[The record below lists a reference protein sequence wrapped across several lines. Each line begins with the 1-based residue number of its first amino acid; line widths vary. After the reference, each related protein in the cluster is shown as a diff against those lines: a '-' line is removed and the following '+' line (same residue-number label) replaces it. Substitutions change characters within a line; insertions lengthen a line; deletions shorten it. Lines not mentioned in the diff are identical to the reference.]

1 MRVAIVLLIAGLG
14 LTPAAFGQSCTGLCL
29 QQVTCPNGGTTSIT
43 GTIYAPNGVDPLPNI
58 TVYIPNAPVAP
69 FTAGVSCP
77 VIGQPPSGSPLVG
90 TMTNTNGTFT
100 LVNVPVGS
108 NIPIVIQSGRWRRQL
123 VVPSTAACA
132 NTSFSTRMPKNQGE
146 GDIPKIAIATGRA
159 DSVEC
164 VLRKIGIDDAEFTDP
179 SGSGRINVYS
189 GSGRATTGGT
199 NSAGA
204 RIDTA
209 TPSEDLLMGNINT
222 LNQYDALMLPC
233 EGGQYN
239 RSTSQL
245 ANIIQYAN
253 AGGRVYTSHYG
264 YVWMYQNPP
273 FDGIGNWQI
282 NQTPLPDGTATID
295 TSFTDGSTLADWL
308 QLIGASTTK
317 GQMSISAVKHDMNGV
332 IAPTQSWLTL
342 NDAAHNNPVMQLTF
356 NTPIGAQNQCGRVLF
371 NEYHV
376 EDPGTAITTNVTFP
390 NECSNGAMT
399 PQEKLLEFS
408 LFNLTGSGGVPTLT
422 PASKDFG
429 NEAIGFTSTPQ
440 PFTWKNNSIFSAY
453 ISSASVTGDFLV
465 TSNNCTSV
473 PSGSTCEID
482 VAFKPTALGQ
492 RTGILT
498 VATTGIN
505 VTASL
510 TGTGI
515 PALTPSATSLDFG
528 NIDVGA
534 TATKT
539 VIVTNNAPGPVPV
552 PSMTITGD
560 FSLTTSCGAT
570 LAASATCQVA
580 ITFKPATTG
589 KRPGTFAVNSSDL
602 AYSGLAPALTGTG
615 VDFALAAN
623 PTSGELTAGYSAAL
637 DATTSPIAG
646 FASPITLSCLT
657 TAPASTCTPSVVSFI
672 PTAPVIASVTITT
685 KSKYTVIGYGAFGGN
700 TLFTLIA
707 IGSGCLLWT
716 TRRKTYTLAR
726 LCLVALMLTAAT
738 VLTSGCSGKYP
749 DLNNPYTTPGTYTYT
764 LTATDGFLTHSVT
777 YTLKVN

>member
-1 MRVAIVLLIAGLG
+1 MRAAIVLLIAGLG
-14 LTPAAFGQSCTGLCL
+14 LTPAALGQSCTGLCL
-29 QQVTCPNGGTTSIT
+29 QQVTCPSGGATTIS
-43 GTIYAPNGVDPLPNI
+43 GTIYAPNGVDPLPNV
-58 TVYIPNAPVAP
+58 TVYIPNAAVAP

-90 TMTNTNGTFT
+90 TMTNTDGTFT

-108 NIPIVIQSGRWRRQL
+108 NIPLVIQSGRWRRQL
-123 VVPSTAACA
+123 VVPSTASCT

-189 GSGRATTGGT
+189 GSGRTNTGGVS
-199 NSAGA
+199 SAGA
-204 RIDTA
+204 LIDAA
-209 TPSEDLLMGNINT
+209 TPSEDLLMGNVNT

-239 RSTSQL
+239 RNTTQL

-273 FDGIGNWQI
+273 FNGIGNWQV
-282 NQTPLPDGTATID
+282 NQAALPDGTATID
-295 TSFTDGSTLADWL
+295 TTFTDGSTLADWL

-317 GQMSISAVKHDMNGV
+317 GQMAISAVKHDMNGV

-342 NDAAHNNPVMQLTF
+342 NDTTHNNPVMQLTF

-376 EDPGTAITTNVTFP
+376 EDPGTANTTNVTFP

-408 LFNLTGSGGVPTLT
+408 LFNLTGSGGVPTLA
-422 PASKDFG
+422 PAAKDFG
-429 NEAIGFTSTPQ
+429 NEAIGFTSASQ
-440 PFTWKNNSIFSAY
+440 PFLWKNNSIFSAY
-453 ISSASVTGDFLV
+453 ISSATVTGDFII
-465 TSNNCTSV
+465 TSNNCSSV
-473 PSGSTCEID
+473 ASGSTCEID

-492 RTGILT
+492 RTGTLT
-498 VATTGIN
+498 VATAGTN
-505 VTASL
+505 LTASL

-515 PALTPSATSLDFG
+515 PALVPSATALDFG
-528 NIDVGA
+528 NLDVGA

-539 VIVTNNAPGPVPV
+539 ITITNNAPGPVPV
-552 PSMTITGD
+552 PSMTVAGD
-560 FSLTTSCGAT
+560 YSLSSSCGAT
-570 LAASATCQVA
+570 LAASGTCQVA
-580 ITFKPATTG
+580 IIFKPTTTG
-589 KRPGTFAVNSSDL
+589 KRTGAFTVNSSDP
-602 AYSGLAPALTGTG
+602 AYSGLAPTLTGNG
-615 VDFALAAN
+615 VDFTLTAN
-623 PTSGELTAGYSAAL
+623 PTSGELTAGYSAGL
-637 DATTSPIAG
+637 TATTSPIAG
-646 FASPITLSCLT
+646 FASSVTLSCAT
-657 TAPASTCTPSVVSFI
+657 TAPASSCTPSVVSFI
-672 PTAPVIASVTITT
+672 PTAPVIANVTITT
-685 KSKYTVIGYGAFGGN
+685 KSKYTVIGYGAFGGSAF
-700 TLFTLIA
+700 LTLIA
-707 IGSGCLLWT
+707 LGSACLLWAN
-716 TRRKTYTLAR
+716 RRKTHALVR
-726 LCLVALMLTAAT
+726 LCLLALMLTAAT
-738 VLTSGCSGKYP
+738 ALTSGCSGKYP

-764 LTATDGFLTHSVT
+764 LTATDGFLTHSAT
-777 YTLKVN
+777 YTLKVD